1 MEGSEQA
8 ERTFLVEH
16 YWPGVTPEEFRS
28 AAERVRVSA
37 EELSLG
43 NTNIAFLHS
52 TLVPGDEA
60 AFCVFRAGSM
70 ETVIEAYTRAGV
82 TFERILDALEVERDS
97 SPRRKEQA

>member
-1 MEGSEQA
+1 VNCQDTGR
-8 ERTFLVEH
+8 RTFLVEH

-37 EELSLG
+37 EELSAA
-43 NTNIAFLHS
+43 NTEIAFLHS

-70 ETVIEAYTRAGV
+70 EAVVEAYARAGV
-82 TFERILDALEVERDS
+82 TFERILDALEVERDPS
-97 SPRRKEQA
+97 LRRKEHS